1 MLILESYNDS
11 DLWNLFLEGDKEAFS
26 VFYRHNYRRLYSYG
40 VSLGMNNEV
49 IDDIIQELFVK
60 LYTRPQLIK
69 DFSTIQA
76 FLFVSV
82 RNAFVNHEKQ
92 RKKYLGL
99 DEFENFE
106 LSYSVENTQIEEQ
119 EELDA
124 LKEKIRKIIA
134 GLTPRQKE
142 IIYLRFLHQK
152 EYEEIAQ
159 IMGMSEQAARNL
171 TYRAME
177 KIRKENSDFFV
188 LLFMMVLL
196 SGYNN

>member
-1 MLILESYNDS
+1 MSTFESYNEL
-11 DLWNLFLEGDKEAFS
+11 DLWKLFLEGDKEAFS
-26 VFYRHNYRRLYSYG
+26 VFYCHNYRKLYSYG
-40 VSLGMNNEV
+40 ISLGMDSEL

-76 FLFVSV
+76 FLYAAM

-92 RKKYLGL
+92 RKKYLYL

-106 LSYSVENTQIEEQ
+106 LPYFVENTQIEDE
-119 EELDA
+119 EELKA
-124 LKEKIRKIIA
+124 LKEKIHRIINS
-134 GLTPRQKE
+134 LTPRQKE

-159 IMGMSEQAARNL
+159 IMDMSEQAARNL

-177 KIRKENSDFFV
+177 KIRKENNDFFV
-188 LLFMMVLL
+188 LLFMIALF
-196 SGYNN
+196 SDYHF

>member
-1 MLILESYNDS
+1 MSTLKFNTDS
-11 DLWNLFLEGDKEAFS
+11 DLWNLFLEGDKDAFT
-26 VFYRHNYRRLYSYG
+26 VFYRHNYKKLYSYG
-40 VSLGMNNEV
+40 ISLGMDNEL
-49 IDDIIQELFVK
+49 IDDVIQELFVK

-92 RKKYLGL
+92 RKKYLHL
-99 DEFENFE
+99 DEFESFE

-124 LKEKIRKIIA
+124 LKEKIRKIID

-159 IMGMSEQAARNL
+159 IMEMSEQAARNL

-188 LLFMMVLL
+188 LLFMMVLF
-196 SGYNN
+196 SGYNH

>member
-1 MLILESYNDS
+1 MSTFESYNEL
-11 DLWNLFLEGDKEAFS
+11 DLWKLFLEGDKEAFS
-26 VFYRHNYRRLYSYG
+26 VFYRHNYRKLYSYG
-40 VSLGMNNEV
+40 ISLGMDSEL

-76 FLFVSV
+76 FLYAAV

-92 RKKYLGL
+92 RKKYLYL

-106 LSYSVENTQIEEQ
+106 LPYFVENTQIEDE
-119 EELDA
+119 EELKA
-124 LKEKIRKIIA
+124 LKEKIHRIINS
-134 GLTPRQKE
+134 LTHRQKE

-152 EYEEIAQ
+152 EYEEIAR
-159 IMGMSEQAARNL
+159 IMDMSEQAARNL

-177 KIRKENSDFFV
+177 KIRKENNDFFV
-188 LLFMMVLL
+188 LLFMIALF
-196 SGYNN
+196 SDYHF

>member
-1 MLILESYNDS
+1 MSTFEFYNEL
-11 DLWNLFLEGDKEAFS
+11 DLWKLFLEGDKEAFS
-26 VFYRHNYRRLYSYG
+26 VFYRHNYRKLYSYG
-40 VSLGMNNEV
+40 ISLGMDSEL

-76 FLFVSV
+76 FLYAAV

-92 RKKYLGL
+92 RKKYLYL

-106 LSYSVENTQIEEQ
+106 LPYFVENTQIEDE
-119 EELDA
+119 EELKA
-124 LKEKIRKIIA
+124 LKEKIHRIINS
-134 GLTPRQKE
+134 LTPRQKE

-152 EYEEIAQ
+152 EYEEIAR
-159 IMGMSEQAARNL
+159 IMDMSEQAARNL

-177 KIRKENSDFFV
+177 KIRKENNDFFV
-188 LLFMMVLL
+188 LLFMIALF
-196 SGYNN
+196 SDYHF

>member
-1 MLILESYNDS
+1 MLTFESYNEL
-11 DLWNLFLEGDKEAFS
+11 DLWKLFLEGDKEAFS
-26 VFYRHNYRRLYSYG
+26 VFYRHNYRKLYSYG
-40 VSLGMNNEV
+40 ISLGMDSEL

-76 FLFVSV
+76 FLYAAM

-92 RKKYLGL
+92 RKKYYL

-106 LSYSVENTQIEEQ
+106 LPYFVENTQIEDE
-119 EELDA
+119 EELKA
-124 LKEKIRKIIA
+124 LKEKIHRIINS
-134 GLTPRQKE
+134 LTPRQKE

-152 EYEEIAQ
+152 EYEEIAR
-159 IMGMSEQAARNL
+159 IMDMSEQAARNL

-177 KIRKENSDFFV
+177 KIRKENNDFFV
-188 LLFMMVLL
+188 LLFMIALF
-196 SGYNN
+196 SDYHF

>member
-1 MLILESYNDS
+1 MSTFESYNEL
-11 DLWNLFLEGDKEAFS
+11 DLWKLFLKGDKEAFS
-26 VFYRHNYRRLYSYG
+26 VFYRHNYRKLYSYG
-40 VSLGMNNEV
+40 ISLGMDSEL

-76 FLFVSV
+76 FLYAAV

-92 RKKYLGL
+92 RKKYLYL

-106 LSYSVENTQIEEQ
+106 LPYFVENTQIEDE
-119 EELDA
+119 EELKA
-124 LKEKIRKIIA
+124 LKEKIHRIINS
-134 GLTPRQKE
+134 LTPRQKE

-152 EYEEIAQ
+152 EYEEIAR
-159 IMGMSEQAARNL
+159 IMDMSEQAARNL

-177 KIRKENSDFFV
+177 KIRKENNDFFV
-188 LLFMMVLL
+188 LLFMIALF
-196 SGYNN
+196 SDYHF

>member
-1 MLILESYNDS
+1 MSTFESYNEL
-11 DLWNLFLEGDKEAFS
+11 DLWKLFLEGDKEAFS
-26 VFYRHNYRRLYSYG
+26 VFYRHNYRKLYSYG
-40 VSLGMNNEV
+40 ISLGMDSEL

-76 FLFVSV
+76 FLYAAM

-92 RKKYLGL
+92 RKKYLYL

-106 LSYSVENTQIEEQ
+106 LPYFVENTQIEDE
-119 EELDA
+119 EELKA
-124 LKEKIRKIIA
+124 LKEKIHRIINS
-134 GLTPRQKE
+134 LTPRQKE

-152 EYEEIAQ
+152 EYEEIAR
-159 IMGMSEQAARNL
+159 IMDMSEQAARNL

-177 KIRKENSDFFV
+177 KIRKENNDFFV
-188 LLFMMVLL
+188 LLFMIALF
-196 SGYNN
+196 SDYHF

>member
-1 MLILESYNDS
+1 MSTFESYNEL
-11 DLWNLFLEGDKEAFS
+11 DLWKLFLEGDKEAFS
-26 VFYRHNYRRLYSYG
+26 VFYRHNYRKLYSYG
-40 VSLGMNNEV
+40 ISLGMDNEL

-76 FLFVSV
+76 FLYASV

-92 RKKYLGL
+92 RKKYLYL

-106 LSYSVENTQIEEQ
+106 LPYFVENTQIEDE
-119 EELDA
+119 EELKA
-124 LKEKIRKIIA
+124 LKEKIHRIINS
-134 GLTPRQKE
+134 LTPRQKE

-152 EYEEIAQ
+152 EYEEIAR
-159 IMGMSEQAARNL
+159 IMDMSEQAARNL

-177 KIRKENSDFFV
+177 KIRKENNDFFV
-188 LLFMMVLL
+188 LLFMIALF
-196 SGYNN
+196 SDYHF

>member
-1 MLILESYNDS
+1 MSTFGSYNEL
-11 DLWNLFLEGDKEAFS
+11 DLWKLFLEGDKEAFS
-26 VFYRHNYRRLYSYG
+26 VFYRHNYRKLYSYG
-40 VSLGMNNEV
+40 ISLGMDSEL

-76 FLFVSV
+76 FLYAAM

-92 RKKYLGL
+92 RKKYLYL

-106 LSYSVENTQIEEQ
+106 LPYFVENTQIEDE
-119 EELDA
+119 EELKA
-124 LKEKIRKIIA
+124 LKEKIHRIINS
-134 GLTPRQKE
+134 LTPRQKE

-159 IMGMSEQAARNL
+159 IMDMSEQAARNL

-177 KIRKENSDFFV
+177 KIRKENNDFFV
-188 LLFMMVLL
+188 LLFMIALF
-196 SGYNN
+196 SDYHF

>member
-1 MLILESYNDS
+1 MSTFESYNEL
-11 DLWNLFLEGDKEAFS
+11 DLWKLFLEGDKEAFS
-26 VFYRHNYRRLYSYG
+26 VFYRHNYRKLYSYG
-40 VSLGMNNEV
+40 ISLGMDSEL

-76 FLFVSV
+76 FLYAAM

-92 RKKYLGL
+92 RKK
-99 DEFENFE
+99 
-106 LSYSVENTQIEEQ
+106 TQIEDE
-119 EELDA
+119 EELKA
-124 LKEKIRKIIA
+124 LKEKIHRIINS
-134 GLTPRQKE
+134 LTPRQKE

-159 IMGMSEQAARNL
+159 IMDMSEQAARNL

-177 KIRKENSDFFV
+177 KIRKENNDFFV
-188 LLFMMVLL
+188 LLFMIALF
-196 SGYNN
+196 SDYHF

>member
-1 MLILESYNDS
+1 MSTFKSYNEL
-11 DLWNLFLEGDKEAFS
+11 DLWKLFLEGDKEAFS
-26 VFYRHNYRRLYSYG
+26 VFYRHNYRKLYSYG
-40 VSLGMNNEV
+40 ISLGMDSEL

-76 FLFVSV
+76 FLYAAV

-92 RKKYLGL
+92 RKKYLYL

-106 LSYSVENTQIEEQ
+106 LPYFVENTQIEDE
-119 EELDA
+119 EELKA
-124 LKEKIRKIIA
+124 LKEKIHRIINS
-134 GLTPRQKE
+134 LTPRQKE

-152 EYEEIAQ
+152 EYEEIAR
-159 IMGMSEQAARNL
+159 IMDMSEQAARNL

-177 KIRKENSDFFV
+177 KIRKENNDFFV
-188 LLFMMVLL
+188 LLFMIALF
-196 SGYNN
+196 SDYHF

>member
-1 MLILESYNDS
+1 MSTFESYNEL
-11 DLWNLFLEGDKEAFS
+11 DLWKLFLEGDKEAFS
-26 VFYRHNYRRLYSYG
+26 VSYRHNYRKLYSYG
-40 VSLGMNNEV
+40 ISLGMDSEL

-76 FLFVSV
+76 FLYAAV

-92 RKKYLGL
+92 RKKYLYL

-106 LSYSVENTQIEEQ
+106 LPYFVENTQIEDE
-119 EELDA
+119 EELKA
-124 LKEKIRKIIA
+124 LKEKIHRIINS
-134 GLTPRQKE
+134 LTPRQKE

-159 IMGMSEQAARNL
+159 IMDMSEQAARNL

-177 KIRKENSDFFV
+177 KIRKENNDFFV
-188 LLFMMVLL
+188 LLFMIALF
-196 SGYNN
+196 SDYHF

>member
-1 MLILESYNDS
+1 MSTFESYNEL
-11 DLWNLFLEGDKEAFS
+11 DLWKLFLEGDKEAFS
-26 VFYRHNYRRLYSYG
+26 VFYRHNYRKLYSYG
-40 VSLGMNNEV
+40 ISLGMDSEL

-76 FLFVSV
+76 FLYVAV

-92 RKKYLGL
+92 RKKYLYL

-106 LSYSVENTQIEEQ
+106 LPYFVENTQIEDE
-119 EELDA
+119 EELKA
-124 LKEKIRKIIA
+124 LKEKIHRIINS
-134 GLTPRQKE
+134 LTPRQKE

-152 EYEEIAQ
+152 EYEEIAR
-159 IMGMSEQAARNL
+159 IMDMSEQAARNL

-177 KIRKENSDFFV
+177 KIRKENNDFFV
-188 LLFMMVLL
+188 LLFMIALF
-196 SGYNN
+196 SDYHF

>member
-1 MLILESYNDS
+1 MSPFESYNEL
-11 DLWNLFLEGDKEAFS
+11 DLWKLFLEGDKEAFS
-26 VFYRHNYRRLYSYG
+26 VFYRHNYRKLYSYG
-40 VSLGMNNEV
+40 ISLGMDSEL

-76 FLFVSV
+76 FLYAAV

-92 RKKYLGL
+92 RKKYLYL

-106 LSYSVENTQIEEQ
+106 LPYFVENTQIEDE
-119 EELDA
+119 EELKA
-124 LKEKIRKIIA
+124 LKEKIHRIINS
-134 GLTPRQKE
+134 LTPRQKE

-152 EYEEIAQ
+152 EYEEIAR
-159 IMGMSEQAARNL
+159 IMDMSEQAARNL

-177 KIRKENSDFFV
+177 KIRKENNDFFV
-188 LLFMMVLL
+188 LLFMIALF
-196 SGYNN
+196 SDYHF

>member
-1 MLILESYNDS
+1 MSTFESYNEL
-11 DLWNLFLEGDKEAFS
+11 DLWKLILEGDKEAFS
-26 VFYRHNYRRLYSYG
+26 VFYRHNYRKLYSYG
-40 VSLGMNNEV
+40 ISLGMDSEL

-76 FLFVSV
+76 FLYAAV

-92 RKKYLGL
+92 RKKYLYL

-106 LSYSVENTQIEEQ
+106 LPYFVENTQIEDE
-119 EELDA
+119 EELKA
-124 LKEKIRKIIA
+124 LKEKIHRIINS
-134 GLTPRQKE
+134 LTPRQKE

-152 EYEEIAQ
+152 EYEEIAR
-159 IMGMSEQAARNL
+159 IMDMSEQAARNL

-177 KIRKENSDFFV
+177 KIRKENNDFFV
-188 LLFMMVLL
+188 LLFMIALF
-196 SGYNN
+196 SDYHF

>member
-1 MLILESYNDS
+1 MSTFESYNEL
-11 DLWNLFLEGDKEAFS
+11 DLWKLFLEGDKEALS
-26 VFYRHNYRRLYSYG
+26 VFYRHNYRKLYSYG
-40 VSLGMNNEV
+40 ISLGMDSEL

-76 FLFVSV
+76 FLYAAV

-92 RKKYLGL
+92 RKKYLYL

-106 LSYSVENTQIEEQ
+106 LPYFVENTQIEDE
-119 EELDA
+119 EELKA
-124 LKEKIRKIIA
+124 LKEKIHRIINS
-134 GLTPRQKE
+134 LTPRQKE

-152 EYEEIAQ
+152 EYEEIAR
-159 IMGMSEQAARNL
+159 IMDMSEQAARNL

-177 KIRKENSDFFV
+177 KIRKENNDFFV
-188 LLFMMVLL
+188 LLFMIALF
-196 SGYNN
+196 SDYHF

>member
-1 MLILESYNDS
+1 MSTFESYNEL
-11 DLWNLFLEGDKEAFS
+11 DLWKLFLEGDKEALS
-26 VFYRHNYRRLYSYG
+26 VLYRHNYRKLYSYG
-40 VSLGMNNEV
+40 ISLGMDSEL

-76 FLFVSV
+76 FLYAAM

-92 RKKYLGL
+92 RKKYLYL

-106 LSYSVENTQIEEQ
+106 LPYFVENTQIEDE
-119 EELDA
+119 EELKA
-124 LKEKIRKIIA
+124 LKEKIHRIINS
-134 GLTPRQKE
+134 LTPRQKE

-159 IMGMSEQAARNL
+159 IMDMSEQAARNL
-171 TYRAME
+171 RYRAME
-177 KIRKENSDFFV
+177 KIRKENNDFFV
-188 LLFMMVLL
+188 LLFMIALF
-196 SGYNN
+196 SDYHF

>member
-1 MLILESYNDS
+1 MLALNFYNDS
-11 DLWNLFLEGDKEAFS
+11 DLWNLFLGGDEEAFS
-26 VFYRHNYRRLYSYG
+26 VFYRHNYKKLYSYG
-40 VSLGMNNEV
+40 ISLGMDSELV
-49 IDDIIQELFVK
+49 DDVIQELFVK

-76 FLFVSV
+76 FLYVSV

-92 RKKYLGL
+92 KRKYLYL
-99 DEFENFE
+99 DEFESFD
-106 LSYSVENTQIEEQ
+106 LPYSVESTQIEKE
-119 EELDA
+119 EELES
-124 LKEKIRKIIA
+124 LKTRIRKIID

-177 KIRKENSDFFV
+177 KIRKDNNNFFV
-188 LLFMMVLL
+188 LLFMMVLF
-196 SGYNN
+196 SKCNF

>member
-1 MLILESYNDS
+1 MSTFESYNEL
-11 DLWNLFLEGDKEAFS
+11 DLWKLFLEGDKEAFP
-26 VFYRHNYRRLYSYG
+26 VFYRHNYRKLYSYG
-40 VSLGMNNEV
+40 ISLGMDSEL

-76 FLFVSV
+76 FLYAAM

-92 RKKYLGL
+92 RKKYLYL

-106 LSYSVENTQIEEQ
+106 LPYFVENTQIEDE
-119 EELDA
+119 EELKA
-124 LKEKIRKIIA
+124 LKEKIHRIINS
-134 GLTPRQKE
+134 LTPRQKE

-159 IMGMSEQAARNL
+159 IMDMSEQAARNL

-177 KIRKENSDFFV
+177 KIRKENNDFFV
-188 LLFMMVLL
+188 LLFMIALF
-196 SGYNN
+196 SDYHF

>member
-1 MLILESYNDS
+1 MSTFESYNEL
-11 DLWNLFLEGDKEAFS
+11 DLWKLFLEGDKEAFS
-26 VFYRHNYRRLYSYG
+26 VFYRHNYRKLYSYG
-40 VSLGMNNEV
+40 ISLGMDSEL

-76 FLFVSV
+76 FLYTAV

-92 RKKYLGL
+92 RKKYLYL

-106 LSYSVENTQIEEQ
+106 LPYFVENTQIEDE
-119 EELDA
+119 EELKA
-124 LKEKIRKIIA
+124 LKEKIHRIINS
-134 GLTPRQKE
+134 LTPRQKE

-152 EYEEIAQ
+152 EYEEIAR
-159 IMGMSEQAARNL
+159 IMDMSEQAARNL

-177 KIRKENSDFFV
+177 KIRKENNDFFV
-188 LLFMMVLL
+188 LLFMIALF
-196 SGYNN
+196 SDYHF

>member
-1 MLILESYNDS
+1 MSTFESYNEL
-11 DLWNLFLEGDKEAFS
+11 DLWKLFLEGDKEAFS
-26 VFYRHNYRRLYSYG
+26 VFYRHNYRKLYSYG
-40 VSLGMNNEV
+40 ISLGMDSEL

-76 FLFVSV
+76 FLYAAV

-92 RKKYLGL
+92 RKKYLYL

-106 LSYSVENTQIEEQ
+106 LPYFVENTQIEDE
-119 EELDA
+119 EELKA
-124 LKEKIRKIIA
+124 LKEKIHRIINS
-134 GLTPRQKE
+134 LTPRQKE

-152 EYEEIAQ
+152 EYEEIAR
-159 IMGMSEQAARNL
+159 IMDMSEQAARNL

-177 KIRKENSDFFV
+177 KIRKENNDFFV
-188 LLFMMVLL
+188 LLFMIALF
-196 SGYNN
+196 SDYHF

>member
-1 MLILESYNDS
+1 MSTFESYNEL
-11 DLWNLFLEGDKEAFS
+11 DLWKLFLEGDKEAFS
-26 VFYRHNYRRLYSYG
+26 VFYRHNYRKLYSYG
-40 VSLGMNNEV
+40 ISLGMDSEL

-76 FLFVSV
+76 FLYAAV

-92 RKKYLGL
+92 RKKYLYL

-106 LSYSVENTQIEEQ
+106 LPYFVENTQIEDE
-119 EELDA
+119 EELKA
-124 LKEKIRKIIA
+124 LKEKIHGIINS
-134 GLTPRQKE
+134 LTPRQKE

-152 EYEEIAQ
+152 EYEEIAR
-159 IMGMSEQAARNL
+159 IMDMSEQAARNL

-177 KIRKENSDFFV
+177 KIRKENNDFFV
-188 LLFMMVLL
+188 LLFMIALF
-196 SGYNN
+196 SDYHF

>member
-1 MLILESYNDS
+1 MNWTY
-11 DLWNLFLEGDKEAFS
+11 EGDKEAFS
-26 VFYRHNYRRLYSYG
+26 VFYRHNYRKLYSYG
-40 VSLGMNNEV
+40 ISLGMDSEL

-76 FLFVSV
+76 FLYAAM

-92 RKKYLGL
+92 RKKYLYL

-106 LSYSVENTQIEEQ
+106 LPYFVENTQIEDE
-119 EELDA
+119 EELKA
-124 LKEKIRKIIA
+124 LKEKIHRIINS
-134 GLTPRQKE
+134 LTPRQKE

-159 IMGMSEQAARNL
+159 IMDMSEQAARNL

-177 KIRKENSDFFV
+177 KIRKENNDFFV
-188 LLFMMVLL
+188 LLFMIALF
-196 SGYNN
+196 SDYHF

>member
-1 MLILESYNDS
+1 MSTFESYNEL
-11 DLWNLFLEGDKEAFS
+11 DLWKLFLEGDKEAFS
-26 VFYRHNYRRLYSYG
+26 VFYRHNYRKLYSYG
-40 VSLGMNNEV
+40 ISLGMDSEL

-76 FLFVSV
+76 FLYAAV

-92 RKKYLGL
+92 RKKYLYL

-106 LSYSVENTQIEEQ
+106 LPYFVENTQIEDE
-119 EELDA
+119 EELKA
-124 LKEKIRKIIA
+124 LKEKIHRIINS
-134 GLTPRQKE
+134 LTPRQKE

-152 EYEEIAQ
+152 EYEEIAR
-159 IMGMSEQAARNL
+159 IMDMSEQAARNR

-177 KIRKENSDFFV
+177 KIRKENNDFFV
-188 LLFMMVLL
+188 LLFMIALF
-196 SGYNN
+196 SDYHF